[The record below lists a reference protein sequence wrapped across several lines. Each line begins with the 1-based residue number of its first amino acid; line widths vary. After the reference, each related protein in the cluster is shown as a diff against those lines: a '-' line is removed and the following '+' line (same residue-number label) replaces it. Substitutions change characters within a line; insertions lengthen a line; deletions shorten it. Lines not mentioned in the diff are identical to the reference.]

1 MGRKNNNKKKKK
13 SRKGELKD
21 DTNLLE
27 GISNIDISDES
38 GRGANDNNNKCMEIS
53 DDELFKE
60 PPPKEDCPICLLPI
74 PFANGFCNVDSAY
87 QACCGK
93 SLCMGCNFAAV
104 EGAFKGELK
113 HLCAFCRTPAP
124 ISNEDFIQRC
134 WKRVELNDAN
144 AMTFLAGRYRE
155 GSRGVPQD
163 FEKALGFEFSLPIL

>member
-13 SRKGELKD
+13 SRKGELKN

-60 PPPKEDCPICLLPI
+60 PPHKEDCPICLLPI

-124 ISNEDFIQRC
+124 ISNEEII
-134 WKRVELNDAN
+134 KH
-144 AMTFLAGRYRE
+144 
-155 GSRGVPQD
+155 
-163 FEKALGFEFSLPIL
+163 